1 MLKSLQ
7 KKIYGLNLSSQVTN
21 QSVYR
26 NRRHLLKLGLSSLAL
41 TNIPGSMA
49 KEKNS
54 GEFRF
59 KTLKNID
66 HAKSQYV
73 LKPLTDY
80 SDITSYN
87 NFYEF
92 GTRKSDPSKYAPQY
106 LKVDPWSIKIS
117 GLVKNKIK
125 IDLDKL
131 RKISPIQE
139 RVYRLR
145 CVEGWSMVIPWLG
158 YSLEKILEVAQP
170 LGSAKFVEFVTLSDP
185 NQMPAVGGF
194 NPILN
199 WPYREA
205 LRIDEAYNPLTLLTF
220 GLYGKELPPQNGAP
234 LRVIVPW
241 KYGFKS
247 PKSIVEIRFLEKMPL
262 TSWVESA
269 PNEYGFFSNVN
280 PNVPHRRWSQKTERR
295 IGEGGLF
302 TKRHKTLIYN
312 GYADEVSNMYT
323 GMDLKRFF

>member
-1 MLKSLQ
+1 MLKSSQ
-7 KKIYGLNLSSQVTN
+7 KKIYGLDLSSQVTN
-21 QSVYR
+21 QSVYT
-26 NRRHLLKLGLSSLAL
+26 NRRRILEFGLSSLAL
-41 TNIPGSMA
+41 SNISGSFA
-49 KEKNS
+49 RDVNTKKS
-54 GEFRF
+54 KFR
-59 KTLKNID
+59 TLQNIE
-66 HAKSQYV
+66 HNKSQYS

-80 SDITSYN
+80 SDIISYN

-92 GTRKSDPSKYAPQY
+92 GTGKSDPSKYAPKY
-106 LKVDPWSIKIS
+106 LQVEPWSIHIS

-131 RKISPIQE
+131 RKISPIEE
-139 RVYRLR
+139 RIYRLR

-158 YSLEKILEVAQP
+158 YSLEKILKLAQP
-170 LGSAKFVEFVTLSDP
+170 LGSAKFVEFITLSDP
-185 NQMPAVGGF
+185 NQMPAIGGF

-205 LRIDEAYNPLTLLTF
+205 LRIDEAFNPLALLTF
-220 GLYGKELPPQNGAP
+220 GLYGKELPEQNGAP
-234 LRVIVPW
+234 VRVIVPW

-247 PKSIVEIRFLEKMPL
+247 AKSIVEIRFSEKMPL

-302 TKRHKTLIYN
+302 SKRRKTLMFN
-312 GYADEVSNMYT
+312 GYADEVSSMYA
-323 GMDLKRFF
+323 GMDLKKFF